1 MDEPVDMSTE
11 EPERPPGA
19 EPADAER
26 QRDSSQVERLD
37 VDMEVELELA
47 RRRRA
52 AHREARQ
59 LAGEEE
65 MQRRYAAAAEFY
77 GGLGGD
83 RPPPNCPA
91 QAVLV
96 WMGCQ
101 VLILMDIVRVPSN
114 CVTISGRDQC
124 ITCELGAD
132 LDYSTCVLPWPG
144 ASPNS
149 PSISFEA
156 TATIDFY
163 NECCTAHPDCCS
175 PTGAL
180 PAPMPAV
187 RARAD
192 EFIKAMVQGV
202 PCCDALCG
210 AHGTEADMTAAEL
223 EAQEI
228 TEDFYCDGFTVW
240 YLTFVGVY
248 VASVVV
254 VGHAARNDGSASA
267 CLTLTLGVLVLY
279 WVRTRIVPYGT
290 NRHTFI
296 YPAAQ
301 FFEYAVMS
309 NLFLW
314 MMTRRARAMRLH
326 YERTHRRVNRVEDLE
341 AARQRDREE
350 LERAAELLAQRPI
363 EPLPP
368 VKPVERVAVGAIVE
382 GISIEDMDADRQVVL
397 SENPMMRACVSVG
410 HVVHQRELQQATR
423 GGVGVA
429 DSGYRDEED
438 GEVEPLPLR
447 VAPSAVMIQ
456 PPSRTG
462 TGVGSI
468 SGGGSAPVLTVL
480 ARLTPPSSPSAA
492 PGAVV
497 DGIAD
502 PTARPRHAMAAVED
516 DLDDDVV

>member
-1 MDEPVDMSTE
+1 MNSPME

-19 EPADAER
+19 EPADTER
-26 QRDSSQVERLD
+26 EGGSNQVERVD

-52 AHREARQ
+52 AHHAARQ
-59 LAGEEE
+59 RAEGEEL
-65 MQRRYAAAAEFY
+65 QRRYAAAAEFY
-77 GGLGGD
+77 GGVGSD

-96 WMGCQ
+96 WMACQ

-114 CVTISGRDQC
+114 CVTLSGRDQC

-132 LDYSTCVLPWPG
+132 LDYSECVLPWPG
-144 ASPNS
+144 ASEIA
-149 PSISFEA
+149 PSISFEM

-180 PAPMPAV
+180 PAHIPAV
-187 RARAD
+187 HEPAD
-192 EFIKAMVQGV
+192 GYIKAMVRGE

-210 AHGTEADMTAAEL
+210 AHGTEADMTVAEL
-223 EAQEI
+223 EALVV

-248 VASVVV
+248 VASIAV
-254 VGHAARNDGSASA
+254 VGNAARNDGSASA
-267 CLTLTLGVLVLY
+267 CLALTLGIIILY
-279 WVRTRIVPYGT
+279 WVRVRIVPYGT
-290 NRHTFI
+290 NRHTYI
-296 YPAAQ
+296 YPAVQ
-301 FFEYAVMS
+301 FFEYAMMS
-309 NLFLW
+309 DLFLW

-326 YERTHRRVNRVEDLE
+326 YERTTRRMNLVEDLDL
-341 AARQRDREE
+341 ARLRDREE
-350 LERAAELLAQRPI
+350 LDRAAELLARRPI

-368 VKPVERVAVGAIVE
+368 VKPVEWAAVGAIVE
-382 GISIEDMDADRQVVL
+382 GISIDDMGADGQVAL
-397 SENPMMRACVSVG
+397 SANPMMRAVVSVG

-423 GGVGVA
+423 GGAGVV

-438 GEVEPLPLR
+438 GEIEPLPLR
-447 VAPSAVMIQ
+447 IAPSAVVIQ
-456 PPSRTG
+456 PRSRTG
-462 TGVGSI
+462 TGVVSSTGAA
-468 SGGGSAPVLTVL
+468 GAPVLTVL
-480 ARLTPPSSPSAA
+480 ARLTPPSSPSSAS
-492 PGAVV
+492 GAVV

-502 PTARPRHAMAAVED
+502 PSTRPRHAMAAVED
-516 DLDDDVV
+516 DSDDDVV